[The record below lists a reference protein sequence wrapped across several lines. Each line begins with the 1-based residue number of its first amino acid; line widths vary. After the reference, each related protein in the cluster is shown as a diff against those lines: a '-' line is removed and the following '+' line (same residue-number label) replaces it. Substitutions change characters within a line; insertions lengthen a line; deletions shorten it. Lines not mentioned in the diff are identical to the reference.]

1 MHVLHIVG
9 WYPNHLK
16 PFETPF
22 IERHVRALD
31 PLCSNTVW
39 QLDVRQGDR
48 WSLHRRSL
56 KADRTVIL
64 STPLRRW
71 LLLEWL
77 ATGLIL
83 WAWLTRD
90 RRRHYDVVNF
100 HIAYPNCARLGLL
113 RRVMRRPM
121 VITEHWSIYRLGFK
135 SGAKGLGRIRRIF
148 HLGVPLITVSRA
160 LADDILTFAGPPS
173 PPVHLVA
180 NAVDLDVFA
189 PPVAGAPHTSR
200 EPGRFFAI
208 ATWRYPK
215 RPVVL
220 VETIA
225 LLRKMGRDASLR
237 IAGGGAELP
246 AIEEA
251 IARTGMRGHVTLIG
265 QTTPEAAAEE
275 MRRSH
280 ALLHASDYETFSAVC
295 AEALCCGTP
304 VVASHVGGIREYL
317 TPALGL
323 PVMENAPD
331 AWAAAIDRDWDRLL
345 ALSPAVL
352 SEAIRPLVDARLV
365 AERYAAVLRSVA
377 GERGTNTTPR

>member
-1 MHVLHIVG
+1 MHVLHIAG

-31 PLCSNTVW
+31 PLCTNTVW

-48 WSLHRRSL
+48 WAIHRRSL
-56 KADRTVIL
+56 KADRTLII
-64 STPLRRW
+64 STPMRRW

-77 ATGLIL
+77 ATALIL

-90 RRRHYDVVNF
+90 RHRRIDVINF

-135 SGAKGLGRIRRIF
+135 SGAKGLDRIRHIF

-160 LADDILTFAGPPS
+160 LADDILTFAGPPH

-180 NAVDLDVFA
+180 NAVDTALFS
-189 PPVAGAPHTSR
+189 PGGAKR

-208 ATWRYPK
+208 ATWRHPK
-215 RPVVL
+215 RPVLL
-220 VETIA
+220 VEAIA
-225 LLRKMGRDASLR
+225 LLRARGRDARLR

-251 IARTGMRGHVTLIG
+251 IARTGMQDHVTLIG
-265 QTTPEAAAEE
+265 QAAPEAAAEE

-317 TPALGL
+317 TPALGI
-323 PVMENAPD
+323 PVMENDPE

-345 ALSPAVL
+345 TLDPAVL
-352 SEAIRPLVDARLV
+352 SETIRPLVDARLV

-377 GERGTNTTPR
+377 GERGTNTTPQ

>member
-22 IERHVRALD
+22 IERHVRALA
-31 PLCSNTVW
+31 PHCTNTVW
-39 QLDVRQGDR
+39 QLDVRQGER

-56 KADRTVIL
+56 KADRTLIL
-64 STPLRRW
+64 TTPLRRW
-71 LLLEWL
+71 LLVEWS

-90 RRRHYDVVNF
+90 RRHRYDVINF

-113 RRVMRRPM
+113 RRVMGLPL

-135 SGAKGLGRIRRIF
+135 SGAKGLDRIRRIF

-160 LADDILTFAGPPS
+160 LADDILNFAGPPH
-173 PPVHLVA
+173 PPVYVVA
-180 NAVDLDVFA
+180 NAVDTELFA
-189 PPVAGAPHTSR
+189 PAAVER
-200 EPGRFFAI
+200 EAGRFFAI

-215 RPVVL
+215 RPVLL
-220 VETIA
+220 VEAIA
-225 LLRKMGRDASLR
+225 RLRAHGRDARLR
-237 IAGGGAELP
+237 IAGGGAEIP
-246 AIEEA
+246 AIQEA
-251 IARTGMRGHVTLIG
+251 IARTGMHEHVTQIG
-265 QTTPEAAAEE
+265 QATPEAAAGE

-317 TPALGL
+317 TPALGT
-323 PVMENAPD
+323 PVMENTAEAWCD
-331 AWAAAIDRDWDRLL
+331 AMEKDWDRLL
-345 ALSPAVL
+345 MLDRDRLAA
-352 SEAIRPLVDARLV
+352 AIRPLVDARLV
-365 AERYAAVLRSVA
+365 AERYAAVLRSAA
-377 GERGTNTTPR
+377 GPSDRNATER

>member
-31 PLCSNTVW
+31 PLCTNTVW

-56 KADRTVIL
+56 KADRTLII
-64 STPLRRW
+64 STPMRRW
-71 LLLEWL
+71 LLVEWM
-77 ATGLIL
+77 ATVLIL

-90 RRRHYDVVNF
+90 RRRRIDVINF

-135 SGAKGLGRIRRIF
+135 SGAKGLDRIRRIF

-160 LADDILTFAGPPS
+160 LADDILTFAGPPH

-180 NAVDLDVFA
+180 NAVDTRLFSPD
-189 PPVAGAPHTSR
+189 GGRR
-200 EPGRFFAI
+200 EPGRFFAL
-208 ATWRYPK
+208 ATWRHPK
-215 RPVVL
+215 RPVLL
-220 VETIA
+220 VEAIA
-225 LLRKMGRDASLR
+225 LLRARGRDARLC
-237 IAGGGAELP
+237 IAGGGTELP
-246 AIEEA
+246 AVEEA
-251 IARTGMRGHVTLIG
+251 IVRTGMREHVTLIG
-265 QTTPEAAAEE
+265 QATPEAAAEE
-275 MRRSH
+275 MRRAH

-317 TPALGL
+317 TPALGI
-323 PVMENAPD
+323 PMSENNPE
-331 AWAAAIDRDWDRLL
+331 AWASAIDRDWDRLL
-345 ALSPAVL
+345 ALDRSAL
-352 SEAIRPLVDARLV
+352 ATSINPLVDAHLV
-365 AERYAAVLRSVA
+365 AGRYLTVLRSVA
-377 GERGTNTTPR
+377 REHGTNPWAR

>member
-22 IERHVRALD
+22 IERHVRALA
-31 PLCSNTVW
+31 PHGTNTVW
-39 QLDVRQGDR
+39 QLDVRQGER

-56 KADRTVIL
+56 KADRTLIL
-64 STPLRRW
+64 TTPLRRW
-71 LLLEWL
+71 LLVEWM

-90 RRRHYDVVNF
+90 RRQRFDVINF

-113 RRVMRRPM
+113 RRVMGLPL

-135 SGAKGLGRIRRIF
+135 SGAKGLDRIRRIF

-160 LADDILTFAGPPS
+160 LADDILTFAGPPH
-173 PPVHLVA
+173 PPVHMVA
-180 NAVDLDVFA
+180 NAVDTVLFA
-189 PPVAGAPHTSR
+189 PAPVER

-215 RPVVL
+215 RPVLL
-220 VETIA
+220 VEAIA
-225 LLRKMGRDASLR
+225 RLRALGRDARLR
-237 IAGGGAELP
+237 IAGGGADMP
-246 AIEEA
+246 AIQEA
-251 IARTGMRGHVTLIG
+251 IARTGMHEHVTLIG
-265 QTTPEAAAEE
+265 QATPEAAAEE

-317 TPALGL
+317 TPALGT
-323 PVMENAPD
+323 PVMENSPEAWCD
-331 AWAAAIDRDWDRLL
+331 AMDKDWDRLL
-345 ALSPAVL
+345 TLDPAGL
-352 SEAIRPLVDARLV
+352 AAAIRPLVDARLV
-365 AERYAAVLRSVA
+365 ADRYAQVLRSA
-377 GERGTNTTPR
+377 AGTNAIDG